1 MAIRTPFLA
10 AAVPLG
16 LLLAMSAWGQAA
28 TPRTDQPAS
37 SAPSSSPG
45 PVHKPR
51 IDQNQDIDSK
61 NGAITPSTPGTSRT
75 PGTPGA
81 TGTPDHP
88 SGG

>member
-1 MAIRTPFLA
+1 MTIRTASLA
-10 AAVPLG
+10 ALPLG
-16 LLLAMSAWGQAA
+16 LLLAVTAWGQSAPSGA
-28 TPRTDQPAS
+28 KPPSS
-37 SAPSSSPG
+37 SAPPSSSSPIR
-45 PVHKPR
+45 KPR
-51 IDQNQDIDSK
+51 LDQNQDYDSK